1 MTPLGAGRRRA
12 AALVALVA
20 CGVLVTAGCGGGPDP
35 AGRGPSPAAE
45 TQADDGPR
53 PLNVE
58 ESQRLSLVRF
68 SNFRTGVRA
77 VRFDVADT
85 GSHYGV
91 TGWVDFTAG
100 FGYTTVLEG
109 RPGAETPFALVAWD
123 AATISAHAPAGGT
136 GAPPLPPPDVA
147 ADDPA
152 WTSSPLSPD
161 ASRLHAAMA
170 TVLAAG
176 NDRPDN
182 PVLLQQTDARWLRAD
197 EVDGVPVDVLTGPT
211 SDHVYDPASG
221 AADDGSDATVRYWID
236 HDGLLRRME
245 LRLGGGAEWTV
256 VDFGDAPDVS
266 FAETFRAAASAIS

>member
-1 MTPLGAGRRRA
+1 MTPFDLGRRCVA
-12 AALVALVA
+12 AFVA
-20 CGVLVTAGCGGGPDP
+20 CAVAVTAGCGRGQDLPE
-35 AGRGPSPAAE
+35 RGPSPTAE
-45 TQADDGPR
+45 TQAEDGPR

-77 VRFDVADT
+77 VRFEVADA

-109 RPGAETPFALVAWD
+109 RRGAEAPFALVAWD
-123 AATISAHAPAGGT
+123 AATISSHAPASDT

-152 WTSSPLSPD
+152 WTSSPLSPE

-221 AADDGSDATVRYWID
+221 AAADGSDATVRYWID

-256 VDFGDAPDVS
+256 VEFGEAPGIS
-266 FAETFRAAASAIS
+266 FAETFRAAASATS

>member
-1 MTPLGAGRRRA
+1 MTPLDAGRPRVA
-12 AALVALVA
+12 AVAVLAAGAVA
-20 CGVLVTAGCGGGPDP
+20 IMAGCGGGPDL
-35 AGRGPSPAAE
+35 AERVPSPSAE
-45 TQADDGPR
+45 TQAVGGPR
-53 PLNVE
+53 PLNAE
-58 ESQRLSLVRF
+58 ESQRLSLMRF
-68 SNFRTGVRA
+68 TNFRTGVRT
-77 VRFDVADT
+77 VRFDLADT
-85 GSHYGV
+85 GSHYVV

-109 RPGAETPFALVAWD
+109 RPGAEAPFALVAWD
-123 AATISAHAPAGGT
+123 AATISSHAPAGDLV
-136 GAPPLPPPDVA
+136 APPLPPPDLA
-147 ADDPA
+147 TDDQA

-197 EVDGVPVDVLTGPT
+197 EADGVPVDVLAGPT

-221 AADDGSDATVRYWID
+221 TPADGGDATVRYWID
-236 HDGLLRRME
+236 HDGLLQRME

-256 VDFGDAPDVS
+256 VEFGDAPGIS
-266 FAETFRAAASAIS
+266 FAETFRAAAAATS